1 MTQSRFVNISTYC
14 IAEYMFEPLSS
25 TNFLSED
32 FILLEN
38 ETLDINQIINTDA
51 ALNTTRNVKDLSVV
65 PIGNN
70 KFAYL
75 DSEKIPDYL
84 SYDTNIVQT
93 NVNGYS
99 IPYDKVRFHFISGFT
114 PTQFEGLILSIR
126 HLQNNAKTNVFAN
139 IILTRETFDDLITFN
154 PKPLF
159 LANSTYDRYVDIKIP
174 SIKNI
179 NEDYKTALNQANTF
193 AAKITPS
200 PSGGYSGFVYNNQIT
215 VNLSECRRRSVINT
229 NVGTTYDIFEVSD
242 SFDAS
247 LSQSNEF
254 DSVGAYVGESTNGD
268 FIEYYLTYEGGFPED
283 LIAILN
289 RRNPSNDWIV
299 IHQLSIFE
307 QLGSSFVNTGRQ
319 VIFQEDKFD
328 EPLVIRPVLRNAG
341 QAVSMAIDLVCR
353 LTNRLNGEQII
364 REASFTLLSPKKYGR
379 NLTVIPLTDE
389 PQSQKIY
396 NKIIKAN
403 FEASN
408 LFIEP
413 SFAPGFGVTPT
424 QEEAPAQKSVE
435 YIPIFFSNN
444 NISASNSNG
453 LLQTSDTADEVIFG
467 PGQLRFIV
475 SPFDNAIK
483 IKLYNVINEV
493 AIPLD
498 LNLNNSRFQLV
509 FDLDTGK
516 VPISNANSATEENLS
531 TGEIMFK
538 ISKADSQK
546 IVESSN
552 RSVYITSIAQNGTE
566 NLMYSGEWRLSSEQ
580 SEIDDLVKSIRGE
593 VTKRISDA
601 ERIIELEEEVEELR
615 KQILKSLVK
624 GARDAIRGSIKP
636 KAVAPTVNRVFTNNP
651 TVIKTNAFNST
662 PLLNPQ
668 PAPTPPRPRFPGG
681 LLKKS

>member
-1 MTQSRFVNISTYC
+1 MVQSRFVNISAYC
-14 IAEYMFEPLSS
+14 IAEYMFEPLGS

-93 NVNGYS
+93 AVNGYS

-114 PTQFEGLILSIR
+114 SAQFQGLILSVR
-126 HLQNNAKTNVFAN
+126 HLQNNGKTNVFAN
-139 IILTRETFDDLITFN
+139 IVLAGETFDNLITFN

-179 NEDYKTALNQANTF
+179 NEDYKTSLNQSATF
-193 AAKITPS
+193 AAKITPTNT
-200 PSGGYSGFVYNNQIT
+200 GGYSGLVYNNQIT
-215 VNLSECRRRSVINT
+215 VNLSECVRRSVINT
-229 NVGTTYDIFEVSD
+229 NIGTTYDVFEVSD

-254 DSVGAYVGESTNGD
+254 DSVGAFIGESTNGD
-268 FIEYYLTYEGGFPED
+268 FIEYYLTYDGGFPED
-283 LIAILN
+283 LISILN

-319 VIFQEDKFD
+319 VIFQDDKFD

-413 SFAPGFGVTPT
+413 TFAPGFGVTPT
-424 QEEAPAQKSVE
+424 QEEAPSQKSVE

-444 NISASNSNG
+444 NISASQSNG
-453 LLQTSDTADEVIFG
+453 LLKTSDTADEVIFG

-475 SPFDNAIK
+475 SPFDNSIK

-493 AIPLD
+493 PIPLD
-498 LNLNNSRFQLV
+498 LNLNNSRYQLV
-509 FDLDTGK
+509 FDLDAGK
-516 VPISNANSATEENLS
+516 LPISNANSATEENLS

-546 IVESSN
+546 IIESSN

-566 NLMYSGEWRLSSEQ
+566 SLMYSGEWRLSSEQ

-601 ERIIELEEEVEELR
+601 ERIIQLEEEVEELR
-615 KQILKSLVK
+615 KQIFKSNVK
-624 GARDAIRGSIKP
+624 GAVDAIRGSIKA
-636 KAVAPTVNRVFTNNP
+636 KGIAPTTNRVFTKKP
-651 TVIKTNAFNST
+651 TAIKTNASNSK
-662 PLLNPQ
+662 
-668 PAPTPPRPRFPGG
+668 R
-681 LLKKS
+681 

>member
-1 MTQSRFVNISTYC
+1 MVQSRFVNISQYC
-14 IAEYMFEPLSS
+14 IAEYIFEPLGSNS
-25 TNFLSED
+25 FLSED
-32 FILLEN
+32 FVLLTN

-51 ALNTTRNVKDLSVV
+51 ALNTTRNVKDLTVV

-75 DSEKIPDYL
+75 DSEKIPNYL
-84 SYDTNIVQT
+84 SYDTNISQT
-93 NVNGYS
+93 AVNGYS

-114 PTQFEGLILSIR
+114 PAQFEGLILSVR
-126 HLQNNAKTNVFAN
+126 HLQNNGKTNVFAN
-139 IILTRETFDDLITFN
+139 LLFSRETFSSIITFN

-193 AAKITPS
+193 SARITPTS
-200 PSGGYSGFVYNNQIT
+200 NGGYSGLVYNNQIT
-215 VNLSECRRRSVINT
+215 INLSECLRRSIINT
-229 NVGTTYDIFEVSD
+229 NVGTTYDVFEVSD

-254 DSVGAYVGESTNGD
+254 DDVGAYVGESTNGD
-268 FIEYYLTYEGGFPED
+268 FIEYYLTYDGGFPED

-289 RRNPSNDWIV
+289 KRNPSNDWII

-307 QLGSSFVNTGRQ
+307 QLGSAFINTSRQ

-341 QAVSMAIDLVCR
+341 HAVSMSVDLLCR

-364 REASFTLLSPKKYGR
+364 REASFTLLSPKKYGK
-379 NLTVIPLTDE
+379 NLSVIPLTDE

-396 NKIIKAN
+396 NKIIRTN

-413 SFAPGFGVTPT
+413 SFAPGFGITPT
-424 QEEAPAQKSVE
+424 QEEASAQKSVE

-453 LLQTSDTADEVIFG
+453 LLQTSDTSNEVIFG

-498 LNLNNSRFQLV
+498 LNLNNSRYQLV

-546 IVESSN
+546 IIESSN

-566 NLMYSGEWRLSSEQ
+566 SLMYSGEWRLSSEQ
-580 SEIDDLVKSIRGE
+580 SEIDDLVKSIRGD
-593 VTKRISDA
+593 VAKRISDA
-601 ERIIELEEEVEELR
+601 ERIIELENEIEELK
-615 KQILKSLVK
+615 KQIVKSAGRGLS
-624 GARDAIRGSIKP
+624 DIIRGSISKQ
-636 KAVAPTVNRVFTNNP
+636 AVAPVTNRIFTKKP
-651 TVIKTNAFNST
+651 TSIKTSSPSAS
-662 PLLNPQ
+662 
-668 PAPTPPRPRFPGG
+668 GI
-681 LLKKS
+681 